1 MEIRTCW
8 PDSLTASIS
17 QVSGAL
23 ACVKKGRGM
32 MSYKKRR
39 EPRRAFSG
47 NLAASVSGANQ
58 LPFAIDDLDHH
69 ARTLIEPEVISGAHA
84 ENAVGARHVF
94 DRLQRI
100 TQRFVELRCA
110 RLRYLQRGRYGRR
123 QQMARIPGM

>member
-39 EPRRAFSG
+39 EQRRAFSG

-69 ARTLIEPEVISGAHA
+69 ARTLIEPEVISGTHT

-100 TQRFVELRCA
+100 TQCLMKLRCT
-110 RLRYLQRGRYGRR
+110 RWLYLERRGYLRR
-123 QQMARIPGM
+123 Q